1 MTHDCFSK
9 TLITV
14 TAVSIL
20 FGSAPAPVCAD
31 DLSKTVEIALPSSSN
46 SLDAGS
52 ACSAGSPGL
61 LGANNSTASTNS
73 IDKPSAPVEYRIGR
87 IEIRGNWLISAEK
100 IKSVIKTKEGA
111 TYNDDGAQILK
122 DLDAVDDLGY
132 FEPDSLTVVPSERG
146 NNIDL
151 QFVVFEAPVLD
162 SVSIEGST
170 RIMDAELTAV
180 FEGLIGLPLSHT
192 GVTAAVKK
200 IQAMYAEHSGGFP
213 NSAPVVTERIT
224 YTPLDELAGIT
235 KAKVL
240 NVGPKGPALK
250 TTALKT
256 ILLRPRRYRLTL
268 EIKETRAVLLTPRM
282 KAVPTG
288 HFVLP
293 GGSKV
298 FRMWE
303 PTVTNMFYSRKNP
316 RILIAPRIL

>member
-9 TLITV
+9 ALI
-14 TAVSIL
+14 AVAAFCIL

-31 DLSKTVEIALPSSSN
+31 DLSRTAEIRLPAVSTSAN
-46 SLDAGS
+46 AGS
-52 ACSAGSPGL
+52 ASSAGSPGL
-61 LGANNSTASTNS
+61 PGST
-73 IDKPSAPVEYRIGR
+73 DKASAPLEYRIGR
-87 IEIRGNWLISAEK
+87 IEVRGNRLISAEK

-111 TYNDDGAQILK
+111 TYNDDCDQILK
-122 DLDAVDDLGY
+122 DLDAIDDLGY
-132 FEPDSLTVVPSERG
+132 FEPNSLTVVPSERG

-151 QFVVFEAPVLD
+151 LFVVFEAPVLD

-170 RIMDAELTAV
+170 RLMDAELNAV
-180 FEGLIGLPLSHT
+180 FEGLIDLPLSHT

-200 IQAMYAEHSGGFP
+200 IQTMYVEHSGGFP
-213 NSAPVVTERIT
+213 NSAPVVTARIT
-224 YTPLDELAGIT
+224 YSSTDGLAGIR

-316 RILIAPRIL
+316 RILIAPRKL

>member
-9 TLITV
+9 PLIALA
-14 TAVSIL
+14 AVGVL
-20 FGSAPAPVCAD
+20 LGSAAAPVCAD
-31 DLSKTVEIALPSSSN
+31 DLSKTAEISLPSASN
-46 SLDAGS
+46 SLNAGS
-52 ACSAGSPGL
+52 ACSAGSPE
-61 LGANNSTASTNS
+61 LGVSPDSSDSVGKA
-73 IDKPSAPVEYRIGR
+73 SAPVEYRIGR
-87 IEIRGNWLISAEK
+87 IEVSGNRLISSEK

-111 TYNDDGAQILK
+111 IYDDDCDQILK
-122 DLDAVDDLGY
+122 DLDAIDDLGY
-132 FEPDSLTVVPSERG
+132 FEPKSLTVVPSERG

-151 QFVVFEAPVLD
+151 LFVVFEAPVLD

-170 RIMDAELTAV
+170 RLMDAELNAV
-180 FEGLIGLPLSHT
+180 FEGLIDLPLSHT

-200 IQAMYAEHSGGFP
+200 IQAMYVEHSGGFP
-213 NSAPVVTERIT
+213 NSAPVVTEHIT
-224 YTPLDELAGIT
+224 YSSLDGLAGIR

-250 TTALKT
+250 TTTLKT
-256 ILLRPRRYRLTL
+256 ILLRPRRYRLAL
-268 EIKETRAVLLTPRM
+268 EIKETRAVLLAPRM

-303 PTVTNMFYSRKNP
+303 PTVTNMFYSRTNP
-316 RILIAPRIL
+316 RILIAPRKL